1 MVQTNIL
8 NEFNKIEK
16 NLELCKNPNNSD
28 FAFSMLFKVE
38 EFMIFYNDFKQVYE
52 KCNFK
57 LVSIITHY
65 DISMLNVSIAIK
77 DIASVNDCTKMRT
90 FLDFMLKQDI
100 IDFYN

>member
-1 MVQTNIL
+1 MIQTSIL

-16 NLELCKNPNNSD
+16 NLELCKNPNNGD
-28 FAFSMLFKVE
+28 FAFTMLFKVE
-38 EFMIFYNDFKQVYE
+38 EFMIFYNDFKQAYE

-57 LVSIITHY
+57 LVSITTHY
-65 DISMLNVSIAIK
+65 DIGMINVSIAIE
-77 DIASVNDCTKMRT
+77 DIASVKDRIKMRA